1 MNRTRQLNQ
10 QAHREVLVSIQL
22 PLSLKEIIGPT
33 DKHFYFD
40 EDIKM

>member
-33 DKHFYFD
+33 DKQFYFD